1 MKEMYVLDQ
10 NDSLLTTIGE
20 DNGLISALFRE
31 ELNQLPDQPL
41 RLTVDSASS
50 SAQFVKE
57 ENQVVFRDKEGELR
71 LYVIKEV
78 DDHFSGTERQTYAL
92 CEPAFMELKEHLVKE
107 RSFKNANASVV
118 LDYVLSGTRW
128 RGQVDIDLGVQ
139 SIPLSFESSVDAIWS
154 ILRLW
159 GGEFKDTITF
169 SGNQITSRT
178 IKILS
183 RRGQYIGK
191 RFEVDHDIQEIQ
203 RTVLSYPVTALYGQ
217 GASSDDQTTDFS
229 EVTWQ
234 IKDGDPA
241 NKPKGQEW
249 IGDEHAL
256 TRYGRPYDGKLLH
269 REGVYT
275 NSDIED
281 PETLLHATWE
291 HLQRVKQPEVHYQL
305 TVQLLEQLSGYE
317 HEKVSLGDTA
327 LAFDRMFTRPIEIQ
341 ARVIAIEYDLMD
353 VNRSATV
360 EMGQF
365 LSAHS
370 YDDRLDQVIREI
382 NDNRGKWNQGNKPI
396 SPDRFPDILPDV
408 PANVEA
414 TGGFQTVQIF
424 WAFNI
429 EAFYVQA
436 YELFASE
443 VKGFLP
449 SPETLVYR
457 GSLNGFNFIGE
468 TNKTY
473 YFRVRAVNYHG
484 RASNYSAEVEASTA
498 RVVTDD
504 ILFGPELAMKLREL
518 NKEAD
523 IIGTDGIQF
532 EQIANDALEL
542 IQQRAKDY
550 SDQEIADVYSILT
563 EELEKRMDR
572 AQFDQEVR
580 RIHQAIKDGEDAL
593 EEKETQLK
601 EEIGQLGEELTSIEK
616 HVTTEFEK
624 VDGRLSATLSKGE
637 VDELLTDKVDYTTYN
652 QKMTT
657 INASLEGID
666 FLVGE
671 TSGQVDQ
678 LTGEVTDLRDISSE
692 LSLNAEG
699 FTTSI
704 RQLQSEK
711 RPTTNLAIGTYKPFV
726 QSNWT
731 NVNNQIVRVYNV
743 SDRVL
748 RKEVTI
754 SCKIKLKDIKS
765 SSEGSSRLTLQWF
778 ENNPNAWHT
787 IQSITN
793 LNENREIEVTQTR
806 QVNPNTT
813 TIRLQLRADF
823 IASGTVEITEL
834 MVTEGKRTA
843 AWSPAF
849 EDLIDAES
857 YAERQTSLDSTLE
870 GITGK
875 VEETTNDLG
884 TLTHTVGQFKQDLEG
899 FSTSIGQV
907 SKGLDSKVDTSIYDQ
922 RQTSLNV
929 KLDEITGK
937 VESTSN
943 GLGTLTNTVSEFRQD
958 LNGFSTSVEEIRK
971 DLDNKVDTSTYNQR
985 QTSLDATLKGIT
997 GRVTSTESGL
1007 GSVTSRVGALEITDG
1022 QFATQITEITNNLT
1036 GKVGQEGVPTT
1047 NSSDSYSGS
1056 WTRIARLSINS
1067 RYHQTYGIVT
1077 FTGGNHG
1084 GQTGDHA
1091 RIYLRL
1097 KQQNAMGDKP
1107 FFDISIL
1114 DLKGARLREDDFRGV
1129 LVTNASNLTV
1139 VDVYLRIRQTH
1150 NQYSMT
1156 ATDIFKQNRS
1166 NEFSLLSREGWVS
1179 APPTGLEQY
1188 IGSSGDTSLGRISK
1202 AETAIEQTS
1211 RAIAL
1216 LAKQE
1221 EVDSLTGRM
1230 STSEGRIT
1238 VMSDQIDLRVKR
1250 DGIIS
1255 AINLSPERVKI
1266 DTRLL
1271 QVGDF
1276 TNLVDNG
1283 DFEDDVIGSTP
1294 AGWIGGG
1301 ATVYDM
1307 RSWSIDNGSTQ
1318 TMGARTGSTGNIDIQ
1333 QERLIKVVAGDSL
1346 YVEFESRFHSS
1357 SAGRRHAGIGFRR
1370 YDAGKNHLG
1379 WTQVA
1384 QATGGTTQWRKLS
1397 GTYTVPAG
1405 TAYIRIWVTN
1415 NRNESTDNIMY
1426 ADNIVVR
1433 RMTNTQLLVNGSIT
1447 ANHMSANSIT
1457 AANGALANASITRA
1471 NLQNAIIQ
1479 NAHIQDGTITSAKIA
1494 SLSADKISAGTVT
1507 SISIRSAN
1515 IQGSTIISDQG
1526 NRRTSIEGGELQ
1538 ARGRY
1543 TRTWFGNTNSSWVNL
1558 QLKDGYFMAHNET
1571 RQRRLYYSDFGIS
1584 TYLEGFNDEDSNT
1597 EYHGSGV
1604 IEFFSH
1610 MYNGGEWGADNVRG
1624 LTAFSNRGNIA
1635 LKTNTRDVILD
1646 ADRDVKVIANR
1657 GTIVLRPRDGNRS
1670 GNNHFVFNV
1679 KNNSSASDTDGWIA
1693 YGSPQT
1699 NTPYASGLRFKKTQ
1713 SGRPTIWATNGNGD
1727 YNSGVFEADSFIGD
1741 FEARES
1747 SSNAYM
1753 KVDGSLRVTD
1763 RRGYN
1768 GGNVNYR
1775 PIQVQDV
1782 IANSIR
1788 VNLGTGGNRDL
1799 YLGCSTNEVRVTNN
1813 SMYNNNN
1820 IGYRPIRASNFHQG
1834 SSRTYKDDIQKF
1846 NESGLDHV
1854 KQLDIM
1860 TFLLKSDLEAE
1871 AFPKRRVGIIAE
1883 DSPNVVT
1890 KDGMGVEN
1898 DRIVYYSVHAI
1909 QELDKKVEDTVDRV
1923 SFLEIE
1929 NQLLKRELHELKER
1943 LL

>member
-1 MKEMYVLDQ
+1 MKVMYVLDQ

-241 NKPKGQEW
+241 NKPKGQAW

-523 IIGTDGIQF
+523 IIGTDGIKF

-563 EELEKRMDR
+563 EELEKRIDR

-601 EEIGQLGEELTSIEK
+601 DEIGQLGEGLTSIEK

-637 VDELLTDKVDYTTYN
+637 VEELLTDKVDYTTYN

-671 TSGQVDQ
+671 TSGKVDQ
-678 LTGEVTDLRDISSE
+678 LTGEVTDLQDISSE

-699 FTTSI
+699 FSTSI

-726 QSNWT
+726 QTNWT
-731 NVNNQIVRVYNV
+731 NVNNQVVRVYNV

-748 RKEVTI
+748 GKEVTI

-765 SSEGSSRLTLQWF
+765 GSEGSSRLTLQWF

-793 LNENREIEVTQTR
+793 LSENREIEVTQTR
-806 QVNPNTT
+806 QVNSNTT

-834 MVTEGKRTA
+834 MVTEGKRAA

-899 FSTSIGQV
+899 FSTTIGQV

-958 LNGFSTSVEEIRK
+958 LNGFSTSVRELQVQEIGGENLWNNPNDFSSLRAWDGSSLTLNNQNQQINAWNTTEATRVRSSGGNTALK
-971 DLDNKVDTSTYNQR
+971 AVLTILNANDKVSNVPYTMSVWIRNNGSAVVNVNSNQGGVDIEPSGERRVSYTWTANSTSHIQFQLRSSSNLDVHIWRGQLERGNKLTGWKQPASSFVNTERYNQR
-985 QTSLDATLKGIT
+985 ETSLDATLKGIT
-997 GRVTSTESGL
+997 GRVSSTESGL
-1007 GSVTSRVGALEITDG
+1007 GSVTSRVGDLELTDTKF
-1022 QFATQITEITNNLT
+1022 QTRVSTIEKEQ
-1036 GKVGQEGVPTT
+1036 
-1047 NSSDSYSGS
+1047 GS
-1056 WTRIARLSINS
+1056 
-1067 RYHQTYGIVT
+1067 QG
-1077 FTGGNHG
+1077 
-1084 GQTGDHA
+1084 
-1091 RIYLRL
+1091 
-1097 KQQNAMGDKP
+1097 
-1107 FFDISIL
+1107 
-1114 DLKGARLREDDFRGV
+1114 E
-1129 LVTNASNLTV
+1129 
-1139 VDVYLRIRQTH
+1139 
-1150 NQYSMT
+1150 
-1156 ATDIFKQNRS
+1156 
-1166 NEFSLLSREGWVS
+1166 
-1179 APPTGLEQY
+1179 
-1188 IGSSGDTSLGRISK
+1188 RISS
-1202 AETAIEQTS
+1202 AETAIQQNSTAIGL
-1211 RAIAL
+1211 RATTNTVNGINGR
-1216 LAKQE
+1216 
-1221 EVDSLTGRM
+1221 LT
-1230 STSEGRIT
+1230 TAEGTIR

-1301 ATVYDM
+1301 VTVYDM

-1515 IQGSTIISDQG
+1515 IQGSTIISNQG

-1799 YLGCSTNEVRVTNN
+1799 YLGCSSNIVRVTNN
-1813 SMYNNNN
+1813 SMWNSGSP
-1820 IGYRPIRASNFHQG
+1820 GYRPIMASEFQRG
-1834 SSRTYKDDIQKF
+1834 SSRSYKTKIEAF
-1846 NESGLDHV
+1846 NGSGLEVVNNLAIVTYFMKADLDTTTGV
-1854 KQLDIM
+1854 KD
-1860 TFLLKSDLEAE
+1860 
-1871 AFPKRRVGIIAE
+1871 PKRHIGIISE
-1883 DSPNVVT
+1883 DSPSVAT
-1890 KDGMGVEN
+1890 QDGLGVE
-1898 DRIVYYSVHAI
+1898 DGRVIFHSVKAI